1 MLRWLY
7 IQLLWAHPAQFRRR
21 FCDEMLEIF
30 DLAGGRRE
38 SLRYLFDGLISLLRQ
53 WTIRPEFRRPWQPAG
68 ATGNVLAF
76 HLIEPYTPRPFTL
89 MQGAL
94 IAVLLLLGVVAAMN
108 HGRNLRGF
116 AIGVHSSRPGL
127 IAIDRDS
134 VGAADLST
142 TVRIGP
148 ERDDPWRPLAIP
160 YFRLVRVLHALDTDG
175 DLAISRQEMLNAHS
189 ALRKLDRDHDGAL
202 SAEECG
208 FIPGKFD
215 PAIAGRLRRN
225 FMREHPVLAVL
236 DGDLDSGISAAEMA
250 NSPATLR
257 KLDRNRDGF
266 ITAAELIPEESET
279 QAGAILSWLDIDD
292 DGNLS
297 ADERFTG
304 DALPLKAFLNS
315 ADRSRDGRVTRAEL
329 IAELALRAE
338 TRRQFEWARRS
349 IR

>member
-38 SLRYLFDGLISLLRQ
+38 SLRFFFDGLISLVRQ
-53 WTIRPEFRRPWQPAG
+53 WTIRSEFRQPWQPAG
-68 ATGNVLAF
+68 ATGNGLVF
-76 HLIEPYTPRPFTL
+76 HLIEPYKLRPLTQV
-89 MQGAL
+89 QGAL
-94 IAVLLLLGVVAAMN
+94 IAMLLLLGVVAAMN
-108 HGRNLRGF
+108 HGRKLRGF

-175 DLAISRQEMLNAHS
+175 DLAISRGETINAPTT
-189 ALRKLDRDHDGAL
+189 LRKLDLDHDGAL

-215 PAIAGRLRRN
+215 PAIIGRLRRN
-225 FMREHPVLAVL
+225 FMREHPVLAA
-236 DGDLDSGISAAEMA
+236 LDSDIDGGISAAEMA
-250 NSPATLR
+250 NSLATLR
-257 KLDRNRDGF
+257 TLDRNRDGF
-266 ITAAELIPEESET
+266 ITAAELIPDESET

-297 ADERFTG
+297 PDERFTG
-304 DALPLKAFLNS
+304 DALPLKALLNS
-315 ADRSRDGRVTRAEL
+315 ADHNRDGRVTLAEL
-329 IAELALRAE
+329 IAELALRTE
-338 TRRQFEWARRS
+338 TRRHLEWARRS